1 MSSGPD
7 STVTTRSASWRQRGL
22 QLLACLFALYCCLT
36 VDRGAVKP
44 LEHGNAARAS
54 IPSYGA
60 TNPIALAE
68 LTAFAAP
75 SFDLID
81 VIVQRN
87 DTLDRIFRRLRLN
100 LTDLQ
105 NVRALSGVRSMLDRL
120 NPGEH
125 LTFLHRDSALMGL
138 DRHISLTEKL
148 QVRRTDAGFQATI
161 VPKPIDIQTRIAHG
175 VIDSSLFEAANQAG
189 LSDPSVLK
197 LAKIFGSDID
207 FVLGLRD
214 GDEFVVNYER
224 IHQNGQ
230 YVKDGEILSARFIN
244 QGRIYEAVRYV
255 GLDGVARYYSPDGH
269 STEKAFLRAPLE
281 FRRVSSGYSLAR
293 LHPILNTI
301 RAHKGV
307 DYAAPIGTPVYAA
320 GSGRIRFRGNSGG
333 YGNVIEIDHGNG
345 IVTVY
350 GHMSHFANARA
361 GARVERGET
370 IGYVGMTG
378 LATGPHLHYE
388 FRVNGLTVDPQKI
401 KLPDARPIDS
411 DLFDDFKQ
419 RSEPLLAALNP

>member
-1 MSSGPD
+1 MSS
-7 STVTTRSASWRQRGL
+7 RSSVLRLRGL
-22 QLLACLFALYCCLT
+22 QLLACLLAAYCCLT
-36 VDRGAVKP
+36 ADRGALKP
-44 LEHGNAARAS
+44 IAQVDSARAS
-54 IPSYGA
+54 VPIYGA
-60 TNPIALAE
+60 SNPIALAE
-68 LTAFAAP
+68 LSAFAAP

-87 DTLDRIFRRLRLN
+87 DTLDHIFRRLRLN
-100 LTDLQ
+100 LTDLE
-105 NVRALSGVRSMLDRL
+105 NVLALSGVRSMLERL

-138 DRHISLTEKL
+138 DRRLSLTEKL
-148 QVRRTDAGFQATI
+148 QVRRTDAGFQATV
-161 VPKPIDIQTRIAHG
+161 VPKPIDVQTGVARG

-189 LSDPSVLK
+189 LSDASVLK
-197 LAKIFGSDID
+197 LAKIFASDID

-214 GDEFVVNYER
+214 GDQFIVNYER

-244 QGRIYEAVRYV
+244 QGRIYEAVRYI
-255 GLDGVARYYSPDGH
+255 GPDGVARYYSPDGH

-320 GSGRIRFRGNSGG
+320 GSGRIRFRGNNGG
-333 YGNVIEIDHGNG
+333 YGNVIEIEHGNS
-345 IVTVY
+345 IVTIY
-350 GHMSHFANARA
+350 GHMSHFANAKV
-361 GARVERGET
+361 GSHVERGET

-419 RSEPLLAALNP
+419 RSTPLLAALNQ